1 MHRIV
6 RKKIV
11 APDTVMFHIESPWIA
26 RKVKPGQFVIVRLD
40 EQGERIPLSLSGWDE
55 AEGTLRIIVQ
65 GIGFTTKTLIKL
77 GPGDTIRDVVG
88 PLGRCTHFPPDGTLV
103 VIGGG
108 YGAGAVMPNALEARS
123 QGRRTIGIIGART
136 KELVLLEDEMR
147 EVCDEVYITTNDG
160 SRGIEGFVTAAL
172 EKILE
177 KEQVGAVLA
186 IGPVPMMRAVS
197 EMTRPRKIPTLVSL
211 NAIMVDGT
219 GMCGACR
226 VTVGGQTKFACYDGP
241 DFDGHQVN
249 YDELMMRQKM
259 YKTQEAQAMDLF
271 CRLEKQLQAHM

>member
-1 MHRIV
+1 
-6 RKKIV
+6 
-11 APDTVMFHIESPWIA
+11 
-26 RKVKPGQFVIVRLD
+26 
-40 EQGERIPLSLSGWDE
+40 
-55 AEGTLRIIVQ
+55 
-65 GIGFTTKTLIKL
+65 
-77 GPGDTIRDVVG
+77 
-88 PLGRCTHFPPDGTLV
+88 
-103 VIGGG
+103 
-108 YGAGAVMPNALEARS
+108 MPNALEARS
-123 QGRRTIGIIGART
+123 QGRRTVGIIGART

-160 SRGIEGFVTAAL
+160 SWGIEGFVTAAL

-197 EMTRPRKIPTLVSL
+197 EMTRPRQIPTLVSL

-241 DFDGHQVN
+241 DFNGHQVN

-271 CRLEKQLQAHM
+271 CRLEKQLQEHM